1 MESGGAGRGSR
12 EVETHRRP
20 SAAAAAA
27 AGAGG
32 YGCDGAGARRCG
44 GAGGGAGVRR
54 VVARALVRRRE
65 PLDPGALARLRRF
78 GEALS
83 RGERP
88 S

>member
-1 MESGGAGRGSR
+1 METYRGPK
-12 EVETHRRP
+12 EGT
-20 SAAAAAA
+20 
-27 AGAGG
+27 
-32 YGCDGAGARRCG
+32 GAGACRCG
-44 GAGGGAGVRR
+44 GAGAGVRR
-54 VVARALVRRRE
+54 AVARALVRRRE